1 MNMSV
6 SHSALA
12 LLGPQSPNANL
23 ADALAAIGAGGPF
36 GVITAGWRDA
46 EGEIDSL
53 QQHLGVPVEDL
64 ALYERVED
72 IFSRDPDLFEAHRQ
86 RQDQLRQLQRLYRVR
101 LQSGAQ
107 ACYRLMTRHEDKALV
122 QLQVNAAISQL
133 RALDRFHARQIAR
146 VHQDFEARFAPQQ
159 RPAVHEHRR
168 ALAAMLNKMGTV
180 LIAGGHVAV
189 LASRLRLLG
198 MSELLAAHPLAG
210 WSAGA
215 MVLTDQI
222 VLFHDRAPQGRREP
236 ELLDVG
242 LGRVGGIVALPAAGQ
257 RLELDQRQPLNLLAR
272 RFAPARSLTLDPAAW
287 IAWDGERLTGAN
299 NVRRI
304 RRTGT
309 LAPVVDHA

>member
-1 MNMSV
+1 MPV
-6 SHSALA
+6 SSHGAIA
-12 LLGPQSPNANL
+12 LLGPQSPTASL
-23 ADALAAIGAGGPF
+23 KHALAAIKATGPY

-53 QQHLGVPVEDL
+53 QQHLGERVEDL
-64 ALYERVED
+64 ALYERVEE
-72 IFSRDPDLFEAHRQ
+72 IFAADQDLFDAHRQ

-101 LQSGAQ
+101 LQAGAQ
-107 ACYRLMTRHEDKALV
+107 ACYRLMERHEDKALV

-146 VHQDFEARFAPQQ
+146 VHEEFETRFAPQQ
-159 RPAVHEHRR
+159 RPAVKAHRR
-168 ALAAMLNKMGTV
+168 ELAAMLQGMGTV

-198 MSELLAAHPLAG
+198 MAELLAEHPLAG

-215 MVLTDQI
+215 MVLTEQL

-242 LGRVGGIVALPAAGQ
+242 LARAATVIALPEATQ
-257 RLELDQRQPLNLLAR
+257 RLTLDQPRMLNLLAR
-272 RFAPARSLTLDPAAW
+272 RFAPARCLTLDPAAW
-287 IAWDGERLTGAN
+287 VAWEGEQLTGAEK
-299 NVRRI
+299 VFRI
-304 RRTGT
+304 RRTGS